1 MADEKYTVQSSF
13 QQKMLVAGGSLVDVL
28 HVDIITSDGFPLFVD
43 LPIGK
48 ATPDAVDGAIQS
60 KIASMR
66 AILNLGK

>member
-13 QQKMLVAGGSLVDVL
+13 QQKMIVAGGSLIDVL
-28 HVDIITSDGFPLFVD
+28 HVDVITADGFPLFVD
-43 LPIGK
+43 LPVGQASADK
-48 ATPDAVDGAIQS
+48 VDKAIQD